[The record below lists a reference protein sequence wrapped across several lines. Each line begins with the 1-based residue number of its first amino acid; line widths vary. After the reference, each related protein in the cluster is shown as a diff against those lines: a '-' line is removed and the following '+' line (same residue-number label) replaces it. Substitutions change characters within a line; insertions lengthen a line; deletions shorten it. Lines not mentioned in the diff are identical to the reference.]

1 MISDQQIK
9 RPLEQ
14 IGQEY
19 AALCSQLGDIKHTMH
34 EHEIKTAELH
44 AHLTLL
50 KQEFKAAEEKE
61 KLKAPPVEIVDSF
74 VDEAHPFVSD
84 VAP

>member
-19 AALCSQLGDIKHTMH
+19 AALCSQLGDLSHTMH
-34 EHEIKTAELH
+34 EHELKQAELY
-44 AHLTLL
+44 AHLTIL
-50 KQEFKAAEEKE
+50 KSEFKEAEALER
-61 KLKAPPVEIVDSF
+61 LKAPPAQVM
-74 VDEAHPFVSD
+74 DEAAPFVTD

>member
-1 MISDQQIK
+1 MISDQQVK

-19 AALCSQLGDIKHTMH
+19 AALCSQLGDTKHMIH
-34 EHEIKTAELH
+34 EHELTVAELH
-44 AHLTLL
+44 ARLTML
-50 KQEFKAAEEKE
+50 KHEFKEAEELAKT
-61 KLKAPPVEIVDSF
+61 KPSVVPPDAF
-74 VDEAHPFVSD
+74 VDEAHPFVAD